1 MVSKYT
7 HDSTHVCPRT
17 RPVTDSE
24 GCGVRRH
31 GSSSHYEVP
40 WYSDYEEM
48 MAFMSG
54 RSCLYFFFFRKIP
67 DEVDHHLPML
77 SIVEW
82 PTRPLSV
89 PPSLLVPVYS
99 YQVTNTTQEGKT
111 YADHPTRSGAPGW
124 ILIDLRRLNVVR
136 IRQQDLHRRTHTGSF
151 ETDPSLKLRKGVG
164 FAQSQE

>member
-1 MVSKYT
+1 MWGTTTWLKQPLRSSVVFRLRRDDGI
-7 HDSTHVCPRT
+7 HEWQEL
-17 RPVTDSE
+17 PV
-24 GCGVRRH
+24 
-31 GSSSHYEVP
+31 
-40 WYSDYEEM
+40 
-48 MAFMSG
+48 
-54 RSCLYFFFFRKIP
+54 LFFFRKIP

-124 ILIDLRRLNVVR
+124 ILIDLRRLNVVC

-151 ETDPSLKLRKGVG
+151 ETDPSLKLRKCVG

>member
-54 RSCLYFFFFRKIP
+54 RSCLYFFFSGRSQMKLIIIFRCYRLLSGP
-67 DEVDHHLPML
+67 HDLSLSLP
-77 SIVEW
+77 
-82 PTRPLSV
+82 
-89 PPSLLVPVYS
+89 LLVPVYS
-99 YQVTNTTQEGKT
+99 YQVTNTTQEGKS

-151 ETDPSLKLRKGVG
+151 ETDPSLKLRKCVG